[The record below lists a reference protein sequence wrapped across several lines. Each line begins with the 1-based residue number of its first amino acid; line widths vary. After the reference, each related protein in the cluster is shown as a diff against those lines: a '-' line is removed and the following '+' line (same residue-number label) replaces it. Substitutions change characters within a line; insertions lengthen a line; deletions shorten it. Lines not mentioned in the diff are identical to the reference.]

1 MSRRRWNKSEISVN
15 SGLRRPCPG
24 VNPILGTLNISEGTG
39 RHNAS
44 GKSQALGV
52 FFVAARIIRIVFGV
66 LAGAL
71 LVAALGD
78 ILIWGRLTFISPF
91 SFGALLAVALAFL
104 LSHLLATQER
114 ELTLTRQAEQLK
126 IIAGRLEASL
136 KNAAVINARLN
147 QSEARYKGLVD
158 AQGDAIFR
166 RDGASRLT
174 YGNDAFFKLF
184 GLSPA
189 RAIGY
194 PFAPEP
200 HPESRAPLFGS
211 FLESGRTRARY
222 DQHVK
227 TADGYRW
234 IAWEDFAVRDSH
246 GRLVEVQ
253 SVGRDITDRKA
264 LEDALTEARDS
275 AEEASRAK
283 SGFLATMSH
292 EIRTPMNGVLGMAR
306 LLLETELRPEQRTY
320 AEAIS
325 QSGEALLTL
334 IGDILDFSKIE
345 AGMLELDEEE
355 VDLRA
360 MLDAV
365 AELLC
370 PRAHAKGV
378 EVTAVVTA
386 DVPTL
391 IRADEGRL
399 RQVITNLVG
408 NAVKFTE
415 RGGVCIEARP
425 VEDGAFLR
433 IEVRDTGVGVP
444 PAKRQEIFQEFV
456 QADSSHARKFG
467 GTGLGLAISKRLVDT
482 MGGRIGVDAAP
493 PLFGETGGSCFWFTI
508 PNKQLAP
515 AENGKPLAGMRV
527 AVMSHNM
534 ALREGLY
541 LQIALAGGT
550 PADPRQEADA
560 ILIDAG
566 TGNVPDLIVHPDP
579 AVPAVVLLT
588 PNARGGLEEMRALG
602 FVSYL
607 VKPVRQQ
614 SLVARLALCRRNGPA
629 PAEQRLHE
637 AARPSADEPP
647 PIVGAPPRIPAFR
660 APDAKRPDFEPVPAH
675 LPEVP
680 AEVQVVRSAP
690 AQASLVQAHKP
701 QESHS
706 AVDPAE
712 ASLDAVPARADASL
726 SVAPAHA
733 DDPLKV
739 ARPHAVATDQA
750 DASLKV
756 ARADTSLRV
765 APAHADAPGLHVLLA
780 EDNPINM
787 MLIRELLRRRGHR
800 VTEVTTG
807 NDAVKA
813 MAEGRFDLL
822 LTDIHMPGMD
832 GVEAAQ
838 AIRADEVRDHRPRTP
853 IVALTADALEAGKRV
868 CLEAGMDG
876 FLTKPVD
883 PAELEE
889 MFLMLFPDEEGS
901 HIVAA

>member
-1 MSRRRWNKSEISVN
+1 M
-15 SGLRRPCPG
+15 
-24 VNPILGTLNISEGTG
+24 T
-39 RHNAS
+39 
-44 GKSQALGV
+44 
-52 FFVAARIIRIVFGV
+52 FARIVRIVFGV
-66 LAGAL
+66 AAGVM
-71 LVAALGD
+71 LVAGLGD
-78 ILIWGRLTFISPF
+78 IVWFGRLTLMSPF
-91 SFGALLAVALAFL
+91 SFGALLSVAIAFVILNL
-104 LSHLLATQER
+104 LNS
-114 ELTLTRQAEQLK
+114 RQHNHMLEQQAANMK
-126 IIAGRLEASL
+126 TIAGRLEASL

-189 RAIGY
+189 RTIGY

-200 HPESRAPLFGS
+200 HPESRAPVFGS

-227 TADGYRW
+227 TATGYRW

-253 SVGRDITDRKA
+253 SVGRDITDRKQ
-264 LEDALTEARDS
+264 LEEAMRAARDQ

-306 LLLETELRPEQRTY
+306 LLLETDLRPEQRTY
-320 AEAIS
+320 ADAIA

-345 AGMLELDEEE
+345 AGMLTLDEDD
-355 VDLRA
+355 VDIRV
-360 MLDAV
+360 MLCNI

-378 EVTAVVTA
+378 EVTTVIAA
-386 DVPTL
+386 DVPAR

-415 RGGVCIEARP
+415 RGGVV
-425 VEDGAFLR
+425 VEVRTEMQGDAPFLR
-433 IEVRDTGVGVP
+433 LEVRDTGVGVP

-493 PLFGETGGSCFWFTI
+493 DGGSAFWFTM
-508 PNKQLAP
+508 PSVAAQGAAVHPTLK
-515 AENGKPLAGMRV
+515 GMRV
-527 AVMSHNM
+527 AVMSRNRS
-534 ALREGLY
+534 LREGLY
-541 LQIALAGGT
+541 LQIAACGGL
-550 PADPRQEADA
+550 PADPKGPADA
-560 ILIDAG
+560 VLIDAG
-566 TGNVPDLIVHPDP
+566 TGALPELTVQPDGR
-579 AVPAVVLLT
+579 VPALVLLT
-588 PNARGGLEEMRALG
+588 PGGRGKLAEMRGLG
-602 FVSYL
+602 FDGYL
-607 VKPVRQQ
+607 VKPVRQN
-614 SLVARLALCRRNGPA
+614 SLVTRLLLARGAADAEPPRMIEAEAPA
-629 PAEQRLHE
+629 P
-637 AARPSADEPP
+637 DEPP
-647 PIVGAPPRIPAFR
+647 PLIGDTVPFEAPAIPAPFLEGHPVEARAAEPAAMTAPPAPA
-660 APDAKRPDFEPVPAH
+660 
-675 LPEVP
+675 
-680 AEVQVVRSAP
+680 RSA
-690 AQASLVQAHKP
+690 
-701 QESHS
+701 
-706 AVDPAE
+706 E
-712 ASLDAVPARADASL
+712 AG
-726 SVAPAHA
+726 
-733 DDPLKV
+733 
-739 ARPHAVATDQA
+739 
-750 DASLKV
+750 
-756 ARADTSLRV
+756 LRI
-765 APAHADAPGLHVLLA
+765 LLA

-787 MLIRELLRRRGHR
+787 MLIRELLRRRGHS
-800 VTEVTTG
+800 VVEVTTG
-807 NDAVKA
+807 TDAVQA
-813 MAEGRFDLL
+813 MLDGRYDLL

-832 GVEAAQ
+832 GIEATR
-838 AIRADEVRDHRPRTP
+838 AIRAGEAKSGRPRTP
-853 IVALTADALEAGKRV
+853 VVALTADALEDGKRA
-868 CLEAGMDG
+868 CREAGMDG

-889 MFLMLFPDEEGS
+889 MFLMLFPSEERS